1 MMKIE
6 GPAKRVRVYI
16 GEADHWKGKA
26 LYAAIVERM
35 RREGIAGATVFQ
47 GIMGFGANS
56 RVHATHLLTL
66 SEDLPVVIE
75 IVDTE
80 ERIQL
85 VLPILEEMVSEGL
98 ITIDDVHVIKYTHSP
113 KN

>member
-1 MMKIE
+1 MKIE
-6 GPAKRVRVYI
+6 GAAKRVCIYI

-26 LYAAIVERM
+26 LYVAIVERV
-35 RREGIAGATVFQ
+35 RQEGVAGATVFQ

-66 SEDLPVVIE
+66 SEDLPVMIE

-80 ERIQL
+80 ERIQKI
-85 VLPILEEMVSEGL
+85 LPLLDEMVSEGL
-98 ITIDDVHVIKYTHSP
+98 ITIEDVHVIKYTHSP
-113 KN
+113 Q